1 MIRDILV
8 SLQFNQSDAA
18 ALDAAAALAAAHDAQ
33 VIVLATVAC
42 PVPMATEWGLAAMP
56 LSQADFERI
65 RDDVARDGE
74 AARQRVEQAGA
85 ACELRVVETLASWP
99 EDVAAL
105 HGRHADLCVIG
116 GPVDDARGSR
126 FPLQFS
132 ALLMHSGRPVLLVPQ
147 RTCLLVP
154 PRRVVLAWQ
163 PRREASRAIHDALA
177 LLPRDARVDVLCVDP
192 QVGELQH
199 GQQPGADIGRHL
211 ARHGLQVT
219 VELEESRGRSVGA
232 VIIDHAATKRAD
244 LVVMGGYGHA
254 RWREQLLGGA
264 TRSVLEQATMPV
276 LFGH

>member
-8 SLQFNQSDAA
+8 NLQFNQSDAA

-42 PVPMATEWGLAAMP
+42 PVPMASEWGMAAMP
-56 LSQADFERI
+56 MSQADFERI
-65 RDDVARDGE
+65 RGGVQKEGE
-74 AARQRVEQAGA
+74 LARQRVERAGA
-85 ACELRVVETLASWP
+85 ACELRVVETLVGWP
-99 EDVAAL
+99 EEVAAL
-105 HGRHADLCVIG
+105 HGRHADLCVVG
-116 GPVDDARGSR
+116 GPDADARGSR

-132 ALLMHSGRPVLLVPQ
+132 ALLMHTGRPVLMVPLHA
-147 RTCLLVP
+147 RLLVP

-177 LLPRDARVDVLCVDP
+177 LLPRDARVDVLAVDP
-192 QVGELQH
+192 EVGELKH
-199 GQQPGADIGRHL
+199 GQQPGADIALHL
-211 ARHGLQVT
+211 ARHGLQVKVVT
-219 VELEESRGRSVGA
+219 QASQGRSVGA
-232 VIIDHAATKRAD
+232 VIIDHAAKERAD

>member
-8 SLQFNQSDAA
+8 SLQSHPGDGA
-18 ALDAAAALAAAHDAQ
+18 ALDAAAALAAANDAQ

-56 LSQADFERI
+56 LGQADFDRL
-65 RDDVARDGE
+65 RDDVAQAAA
-74 AARQRVEQAGA
+74 AARQRVERAGA
-85 ACELRVVETLASWP
+85 ACEVRVVQTLASWP
-99 EDVAAL
+99 AEVAAL

-116 GPVDDARGSR
+116 GPAEASSDSR
-126 FPLQFS
+126 FPLLFS
-132 ALLMHSGRPVLLVPQ
+132 ALLMHTGRPVLMVPV
-147 RTCLLVP
+147 RARLLVP

-163 PRREASRAIHDALA
+163 PRREASRAIHDALP

-192 QVGELQH
+192 EGGELQH
-199 GQQPGADIGRHL
+199 GQQPGADIALHL
-211 ARHGLQVT
+211 ARHGLQVS
-219 VELEESRGRSVGA
+219 VLAKASQGRSVGA
-232 VIIDHAATKRAD
+232 VIIDHAAQVRAD